1 MEHGP
6 RRLWSGIESFL
17 SLERNV
23 LVISATGLLTN
34 FGAQAFQPFI
44 PLYLKTLKATVP
56 EIGLVYVGIAI
67 AANLSVFGG
76 LLADKIGRKV
86 TIVVGGSVGFGLFLG
101 LLGVN
106 TWIVALLVLF
116 ASYFFATLVQPAV
129 TSTLAE
135 SVDVKDRGNA
145 FGTFW
150 FLVYLGLAAG
160 SLVGGYL
167 PNPGRFELNI
177 FVIGIV
183 GIGAALARSIF
194 LRETLPPEARSNRTN
209 RREGLFVAHMSR
221 NVWLVMTA
229 LLLFNFSSGLGQPLY
244 ALFSIEQLQLSQGEF
259 AVMIG
264 TAYLAS
270 MLGAFGAGR
279 ASKRLGVRRMM
290 ILAVIFSGL
299 LLIPWIYASSSY
311 LAIGV
316 YAVSGFFVQFFFVG
330 NQALMSNIT
339 KTEERSS
346 IIGFITTIAG
356 LGGIAAPYIG
366 SELWTLIDPRTPF
379 LISIL
384 LSGLV
389 AIPLAIVSE
398 APAEPTPTFQPTQ
411 AEVTF
416 QRWFCR
422 YCGQEIDLGARHCHY
437 CGRNL
442 E

>member
-1 MEHGP
+1 M
-6 RRLWSGIESFL
+6 I
-17 SLERNV
+17 
-23 LVISATGLLTN
+23 
-34 FGAQAFQPFI
+34 
-44 PLYLKTLKATVP
+44 
-56 EIGLVYVGIAI
+56 
-67 AANLSVFGG
+67 
-76 LLADKIGRKV
+76 
-86 TIVVGGSVGFGLFLG
+86 
-101 LLGVN
+101 
-106 TWIVALLVLF
+106 
-116 ASYFFATLVQPAV
+116 
-129 TSTLAE
+129 
-135 SVDVKDRGNA
+135 
-145 FGTFW
+145 
-150 FLVYLGLAAG
+150 
-160 SLVGGYL
+160 
-167 PNPGRFELNI
+167 
-177 FVIGIV
+177 
-183 GIGAALARSIF
+183 
-194 LRETLPPEARSNRTN
+194 
-209 RREGLFVAHMSR
+209 
-221 NVWLVMTA
+221 A

-244 ALFSIEQLQLSQGEF
+244 ALFSVEQLNLSQGEF

-279 ASKRLGVRRMM
+279 AAERLGVRRMM

-299 LLIPWIYASSSY
+299 LLVPWIYASSSY

-356 LGGIAAPYIG
+356 LSGIAAPYIG

-379 LISIL
+379 LISVL

-389 AIPLAIVSE
+389 AIPLAVVSE
-398 APAEPTPTFQPTQ
+398 ARTEPTPTSQPTQ
-411 AEVTF
+411 AETIF

-422 YCGQEIDLGARHCHY
+422 YCGQEIDLGARYCHS

>member
-1 MEHGP
+1 
-6 RRLWSGIESFL
+6 
-17 SLERNV
+17 
-23 LVISATGLLTN
+23 
-34 FGAQAFQPFI
+34 
-44 PLYLKTLKATVP
+44 
-56 EIGLVYVGIAI
+56 
-67 AANLSVFGG
+67 
-76 LLADKIGRKV
+76 
-86 TIVVGGSVGFGLFLG
+86 
-101 LLGVN
+101 
-106 TWIVALLVLF
+106 
-116 ASYFFATLVQPAV
+116 
-129 TSTLAE
+129 
-135 SVDVKDRGNA
+135 
-145 FGTFW
+145 
-150 FLVYLGLAAG
+150 
-160 SLVGGYL
+160 
-167 PNPGRFELNI
+167 
-177 FVIGIV
+177 
-183 GIGAALARSIF
+183 
-194 LRETLPPEARSNRTN
+194 
-209 RREGLFVAHMSR
+209 
-221 NVWLVMTA
+221 
-229 LLLFNFSSGLGQPLY
+229 
-244 ALFSIEQLQLSQGEF
+244 
-259 AVMIG
+259 
-264 TAYLAS
+264 
-270 MLGAFGAGR
+270 
-279 ASKRLGVRRMM
+279 M

-339 KTEERSS
+339 KSEERSS

-398 APAEPTPTFQPTQ
+398 VPAEPAPTSQPAQ

-422 YCGQEIDLGARHCHY
+422 YCGQEIDLGARYCHY

>member
-1 MEHGP
+1 LEHGQ
-6 RRLWSGIESFL
+6 RRLWSGIGSFL

-23 LVISATGLLTN
+23 LVIGATGLLTN

-44 PLYLKTLKATVP
+44 PLYLETLKATVS

-76 LLADKIGRKV
+76 LLADRIGRKV

-101 LLGVN
+101 LLGAN
-106 TWIVALLVLF
+106 TWIAALLVLF
-116 ASYFFATLVQPAV
+116 AGYFFATLVQPAV
-129 TSTLAE
+129 TSSLAE
-135 SVDVKDRGNA
+135 SVDLKERGNA

-150 FLVYLGLAAG
+150 FLAYLGLAAG

-183 GIGAALARSIF
+183 GIGAALARLIF
-194 LRETLPPEARSNRTN
+194 LKETLPTRARSNRRN
-209 RREGLFVAHMSR
+209 GFFVANMPR
-221 NVWLVMTA
+221 DVWLVLTA

-244 ALFSIEQLQLSQGEF
+244 ALFSIKQLQLSQGEF

-279 ASKRLGVRRMM
+279 ASKRLGVRRLM

-299 LLIPWIYASSSY
+299 LLIPWIYASNSY

-316 YAVSGFFVQFFFVG
+316 YAVSGFFVQFFLIG

-356 LGGIAAPYIG
+356 LSGIAAPYIG
-366 SELWTLIDPRTPF
+366 SQLWILIDPRTPF
-379 LISIL
+379 LISVL

-389 AIPLAIVSE
+389 AIPIAIVSE
-398 APAEPTPTFQPTQ
+398 TSTKPMPTFQPTQ

-416 QRWFCR
+416 ERWFCR
-422 YCGQEIDLGARHCHY
+422 YCGQEIDVGSRYCHY